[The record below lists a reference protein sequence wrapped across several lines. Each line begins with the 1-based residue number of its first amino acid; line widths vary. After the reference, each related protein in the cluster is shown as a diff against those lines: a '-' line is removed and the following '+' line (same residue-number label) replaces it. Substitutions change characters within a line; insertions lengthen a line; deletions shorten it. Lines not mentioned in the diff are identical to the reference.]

1 MTYDINNNDTD
12 RPLDKYQ
19 ETARLMHWVRRT
31 AIANLKEG
39 GVLEG
44 ETVAAQYY
52 LIEVEEAEILA
63 GLADRMREQLEMMGV
78 QS

>member
-1 MTYDINNNDTD
+1 MTYDINNNEAD
-12 RPLDKYQ
+12 RPVDKHR
-19 ETARLMHWVRRT
+19 ETERLMHWVRRT

-44 ETVAAQYY
+44 EDIATQYY

-63 GLADRMREQLEMMGV
+63 GLADRMRTQLEMMGV